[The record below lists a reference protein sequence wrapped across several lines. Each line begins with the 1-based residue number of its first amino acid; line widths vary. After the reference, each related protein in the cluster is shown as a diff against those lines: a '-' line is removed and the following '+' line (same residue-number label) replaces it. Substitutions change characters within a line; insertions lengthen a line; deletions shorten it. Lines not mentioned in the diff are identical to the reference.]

1 MDQTFPS
8 PPNDGRQPGQALP
21 PNLFA
26 NAIAILASVF
36 VSSIVLSYI
45 LRPHL
50 ALCASALAFASVL
63 TLAIFALVVRG
74 LPYHRHKVF
83 GAANAVTAIRTAI
96 VSLLAATVFFAIDM
110 HAPASVLWI
119 MIGLVMLA
127 LILDGFDG
135 YLARALAQES
145 DLGARFDME
154 VDALLILVLSA
165 AALFLDK
172 AGVWVLAIGLMRY
185 GFIAAQY
192 ALPALGAP
200 LPPSTRRKAICVV
213 QVAALCIILVPVVQQ
228 PFSSAIAAAA
238 LALLAYSFAVDTF
251 FLLGKG
257 ASRPCK

>member
-1 MDQTFPS
+1 MDQTFHP
-8 PPNDGRQPGQALP
+8 PPNDGRQPGDASP

-26 NAIAILASVF
+26 NAIAILAGVF
-36 VSSIVLSYI
+36 ASAIALYCVLQ
-45 LRPHL
+45 PHL
-50 ALCASALAFASVL
+50 ALGTGALAFAGVL
-63 TLAIFALVVRG
+63 TLVIFALVVRG
-74 LPYHRHKVF
+74 LPHHRHKVF

-96 VSLLAATVFFAIDM
+96 VSLVAATVFFAIDM
-110 HAPASVLWI
+110 HAPASVLWLLI
-119 MIGLVMLA
+119 ALVLLA

-172 AGVWVLAIGLMRY
+172 AGAWVLAVGLMRY

-200 LPPSTRRKAICVV
+200 LPPSTRRKVICVV
-213 QVAALCIILVPVVQQ
+213 QVAALCVILIPVVQ
-228 PFSSAIAAAA
+228 PPVSSLIAAAA
-238 LALLAYSFAVDTF
+238 LALLVYSFAVDTK
-251 FLLGKG
+251 FLLSKG
-257 ASRPCK
+257 ASRPWN